1 LLLVASTTAFAG
13 PVSSWDDTKGSSSA
27 PITATRVGG
36 EIKWF
41 QPYGWTADPTLYPGG
56 SANDPIVS
64 ATLTI
69 QAIDVDPPTNYFG
82 GAQDYLSHG
91 AAQAGPFVD
100 LKTPNVMLA
109 YGADQMNAPSTTVI
123 TWSTA
128 AELTDINS
136 WLKGTAGTWLRVVVD
151 SEQGN
156 IDQIVSARLQ
166 VTTQYT
172 TPPPTQP
179 PTQPPTTPVIP
190 APGAILLA
198 SMGAGLV
205 SWLRARKTL

>member
-1 LLLVASTTAFAG
+1 VNNITT
-13 PVSSWDDTKGSSSA
+13 
-27 PITATRVGG
+27 TRVGG
-36 EIKWF
+36 EVKWL
-41 QPYGWTADPTLYPGG
+41 QPYGWAPTNPALYPGG
-56 SANDPIVS
+56 SANDPILS

-69 QAIDVDPPTNYFG
+69 QAIDVDPPMPNWGFG
-82 GAQDYLSHG
+82 GADDYLFHG

-100 LKTPNVMLA
+100 LKTPNVKLA
-109 YGADQMNAPSTTVI
+109 QGADQMNAPSTTVI

-136 WLKGTAGTWLRVVVD
+136 WLKGTTGTWLKVVID
-151 SEQGN
+151 PEQGN

-172 TPPPTQP
+172 PQQP
-179 PTQPPTTPVIP
+179 PTPPTPPVIP

-205 SWLRARKTL
+205 SWLRARRTL